1 MPKVIIAE
9 DDLYMADML
18 EEILVDNNYEVCGI
32 GRTVEEAVALGERH
46 KPDLAILDIR
56 LADGGLGTEI
66 PGRWPKRDRPGILYA
81 TAYVGQTQLSKSDG
95 EASLA
100 KPYRPEDV
108 IRALEIVQELVITGK
123 ASRPFP
129 HGLAVLDGSIESDT
143 ASGDDSGATEEIAR
157 LRRQQ
162 AALAAFGTYAL
173 GEDDLTKVLS
183 EAARICA
190 DSMNVPFCKI
200 CRYRAAE
207 NDLLV
212 EAGTG
217 WHQGVVGQV
226 VSVADASTPQGR
238 AFSTKQPVICE
249 DLRHDTSYVL
259 PAFYREHG
267 VVSIVDVIVQ
277 SADGTPHG
285 VLEIDS
291 PTQHNYDEHDIAFL
305 TGFANIVAEAVRMSQ
320 RRAAAE
326 LSVRRM
332 QDVIGDRERLIEA
345 KDALLAEN
353 AVMAR
358 ELHHRV
364 RNNLQLIHS
373 MLNRQ
378 IQFGGDGPAR
388 DATVGIARR
397 VMALAQVYEN
407 LLGTGL
413 SNTIDFGRYIAAL
426 CQDTASSVGS
436 DRPDIKL
443 SCHPISL
450 RLGLDSVTSLGLA
463 VSEVIAN
470 SYAHAF
476 PTTGGSIDVS
486 VKPSENDEGVVIVT
500 DDGIG
505 LVEPTTKTK
514 SHGVG
519 LIKLL
524 MEQIGGSATFRAG
537 QGTEWTLRFPLAQA
551 SRNGASVPSAPP
563 AT

>member
-32 GRTVEEAVALGERH
+32 GRTVDETVALGERY

-56 LADGGLGTEI
+56 LAAGGLGTDI
-66 PGRWPKRDRPGILYA
+66 VDRWPKRDRPGILYA
-81 TAYVGQTQLSKSDG
+81 TAYVGQTRLTRSDG

-108 IRALEIVQELVITGK
+108 IRALEIVQELVSTGN
-123 ASRPFP
+123 ASRPYP
-129 HGLAVLDGSIESDT
+129 HGLSLLNGSGESDA
-143 ASGDDSGATEEIAR
+143 ASGDHTGAAEEIAR

-162 AALAAFGTYAL
+162 AALASFGTYAL
-173 GEDDLTKVLS
+173 GERDLVNVLA

-190 DSMNVPFCKI
+190 SSLNVPYCKI
-200 CRYRAAE
+200 CRYRSGE

-238 AFSTKQPVICE
+238 AFTTKQPVICE

-259 PAFYREHG
+259 PSFYREHG
-267 VVSIVDVIVQ
+267 VVSTVDVIIQ
-277 SADGTPHG
+277 SADGTPYG

-305 TGFANIVAEAVRMSQ
+305 TGFANIVAEAVSTAH
-320 RRAAAE
+320 RRSAME

-332 QDVIGDRERLIEA
+332 QDIIGDREQLIEA

-378 IQFGGDGPAR
+378 IQFGGAGSAR
-388 DATVGIARR
+388 DATAGIARR

-413 SNTIDFGRYIAAL
+413 SNAIDFGKYIEAL
-426 CQDTASSVGS
+426 CKDTESSVGS

-443 SCHPISL
+443 SCHSMSL

-476 PTTGGSIDVS
+476 PGAGGSINVS
-486 VKPSENDEGVVIVT
+486 VEPSENDEGIVIVT
-500 DDGIG
+500 DDGVG
-505 LVEPTTKTK
+505 LVEPATNTK

-519 LIKLL
+519 LIRRL

-537 QGTEWTLRFPLAQA
+537 QGTEWTLRFPLPPALRDA
-551 SRNGASVPSAPP
+551 ASV

>member
-32 GRTVEEAVALGERH
+32 GRTVDEAVALGERH

-81 TAYVGQTQLSKSDG
+81 TAYVGQTQLNKSDG

-129 HGLAVLDGSIESDT
+129 HGLALLDGSIESDT

-173 GEDDLTKVLS
+173 GEDKLTKVLD
-183 EAARICA
+183 EAVRICA
-190 DSMNVPFCKI
+190 SSLNVPYCQI
-200 CRYRAAE
+200 CRYRSDE
-207 NDLLV
+207 NDLLI
-212 EAGTG
+212 EAGTD
-217 WHQGVVGQV
+217 WHEGVVGQV
-226 VSVADASTPQGR
+226 ASVADASTPQGR
-238 AFSTKQPVICE
+238 AFSTKRPVICE
-249 DLRHDTSYVL
+249 DLRRDTSYVL
-259 PAFYREHG
+259 PSLYREHG
-267 VVSIVDVIVQ
+267 IVSTVDVVIQPVG
-277 SADGTPHG
+277 GTPYG

-291 PTQHNYDEHDIAFL
+291 PTQHVYDEHDVAFL
-305 TGFANIVAEAVRMSQ
+305 TGFANVVAEAIKTSH
-320 RRAAAE
+320 RRAATE

-332 QDVIGDRERLIEA
+332 QDIIGDRERLIAA
-345 KDALLAEN
+345 KDEILAEN

-378 IQFGGDGPAR
+378 IQFGGDGSAR

-413 SNTIDFGRYIAAL
+413 SNTIDFGKYIEAL
-426 CQDTASSVGS
+426 CRDTISSVGG
-436 DRPDIKL
+436 DRPNIKL
-443 SCHPISL
+443 SCHSMSL
-450 RLGLDSVTSLGLA
+450 RLDLDTVTSLGLA
-463 VSEVIAN
+463 VSELIAN
-470 SYAHAF
+470 GYAHAF
-476 PTTGGSIDVS
+476 PGDGGSIDVS
-486 VKPSENDEGVVIVT
+486 VKPSENGEGIVVVA
-500 DDGIG
+500 DDGVG
-505 LVEPTTKTK
+505 LVESTNTK

-519 LIKLL
+519 LVKRL
-524 MEQIGGSATFRAG
+524 MEQIEGSATFRSG
-537 QGTEWTLRFPLAQA
+537 QGTEWTLRFPLPKVL
-551 SRNGASVPSAPP
+551 RHGASGPSPSP